1 MATRQEIEDAVD
13 RLANEAENAWAKNG
27 DLLEATSEQVDLPV
41 SELIDRVA
49 NELRARFDYS

>member
-13 RLANEAENAWAKNG
+13 QLANEAENAWAKNG
-27 DLLEATSEQVDLPV
+27 DLLEALSEQVDLPV
-41 SELIDRVA
+41 GELIDRVA